1 MSSTSSIKKRSRVDG
16 GCTSSSKDGDDGLAV
31 RDDELTEIKVSMNR
45 LMDHKIVY
53 KQITHKDDANDDK
66 YARRNAKYE
75 E

>member
-1 MSSTSSIKKRSRVDG
+1 MQEIMSGTSSIKKRSRVDG

-53 KQITHKDDANDDK
+53 H
-66 YARRNAKYE
+66 
-75 E
+75 